1 MSSASEYDLRAQLA
15 EMKAQLA
22 QSKLREKLQE
32 SELRAERLEN
42 ENLQLHATAAAVDKS
57 RSKTY
62 TPNTAPIIEV
72 PDLDEKDLD
81 ESFETMMEECLQDE
95 QKRDSLRV
103 SYYQKT
109 SSTEKYYF
117 FLEWASYLR
126 KPEVLEQNTKNST
139 DVDVNAAGG
148 DDGMRQRN
156 KSNTNSRSPINDD
169 KNYQLP
175 THTDINGKY
184 RRPEFKPKNEL
195 SRVWQIIF
203 YISIVSV
210 LAGTMWLIKTYLQN
224 PSTNQ
229 HQYHD
234 EGDGY
239 D

>member
-1 MSSASEYDLRAQLA
+1 MSSASENDLRAQLA

-156 KSNTNSRSPINDD
+156 KSNPNSRSPTNDD

-224 PSTNQ
+224 PSTKQ